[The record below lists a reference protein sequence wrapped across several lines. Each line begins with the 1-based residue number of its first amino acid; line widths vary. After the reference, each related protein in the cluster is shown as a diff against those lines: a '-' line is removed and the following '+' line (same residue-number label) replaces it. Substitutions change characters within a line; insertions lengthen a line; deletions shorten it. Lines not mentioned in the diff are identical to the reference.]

1 MSLRVRS
8 TLLHP
13 DSDFLSSRGLL
24 TTTARASDLQALC
37 TKPHAGFGAAVS
49 GTRSA
54 LERLTMFCTL
64 VGQASHGKS
73 TIVGHLVAESRDG
86 SMQRLEMQA
95 AMDDQRSAKFSR
107 VRQLDVHGCT
117 HNVLKAVHVQRQSH
131 TASQDAWA

>member
-1 MSLRVRS
+1 
-8 TLLHP
+8 
-13 DSDFLSSRGLL
+13 
-24 TTTARASDLQALC
+24 
-37 TKPHAGFGAAVS
+37 
-49 GTRSA
+49 
-54 LERLTMFCTL
+54 MFCTL

-107 VRQLDVHGCT
+107 VWQFDVHGCT

-131 TASQDAWA
+131 TASQDTWV